1 MSRYYTIRPIVLD
14 DLDVLDVL
22 RVIRDAGDYDI
33 GDLRAASALFGA
45 FKGKQL
51 VGLGGL
57 ACYHGFW
64 CLRLGVVA
72 RSHRGHGLQRKLIR
86 ARLNWLRKR
95 GAKHVNVWVDPHN
108 VHSLNNVVSEGFRFQ
123 NEPPR
128 EFHGREH
135 LKLRKY
141 LS

>member
-1 MSRYYTIRPIVLD
+1 MSRPYTIHQITLD
-14 DLDVLDVL
+14 TLDERDIQ
-22 RVIRDAGDYDI
+22 RVIRDADGYDMD
-33 GDLRAASALFGA
+33 DLRAARKLFGA
-45 FKGKQL
+45 FKDREL

-57 ACYHGFW
+57 ASYHGFW

-72 RSHRGHGLQRKLIR
+72 RAHRGHGLQRKLIR

-95 GAKHVNVWVDPHN
+95 GARHVNVWVDPHN
-108 VHSLNNVVSEGFRFQ
+108 VYSLNNVVSEGFRFQ

-135 LKLRKY
+135 LKLRRY
-141 LS
+141 L